1 MILAHRL
8 AVVAG
13 ILVTSL
19 LAHAEPA
26 PQAEERPAPTAEG
39 ELTHD
44 GLQRIESKRF
54 ALAWVRPDAHFGGYK
69 KLIVL
74 PAEIA
79 YKDPKKARKTYR
91 PGTSSGDD
99 TYILSESRIERLR
112 KALRET
118 FQEEV
123 IEKGGWELTDKP
135 GPDVLIA
142 RGGLIDM
149 VVRVPPTTAGRSRI
163 YLDTF
168 GEATLV
174 IELYDSQTRQILA
187 RIADREAAEPAGER
201 VGWDMEAPGEVRR
214 MFRAWAKRFREALDE
229 ARTRMP

>member
-1 MILAHRL
+1 MVIVHRL
-8 AVVAG
+8 AIVAG
-13 ILVTSL
+13 ILMASL
-19 LAHAEPA
+19 VANAEPA
-26 PQAEERPAPTAEG
+26 APKPES

-74 PAEIA
+74 PAEIS
-79 YKDPKKARKTYR
+79 YKDPEKARKTYNAGMSR
-91 PGTSSGDD
+91 GDD
-99 TYILSESRIERLR
+99 TYLLSESRMERLR

-118 FQEEV
+118 FNDEV
-123 IEKGGWELTDKP
+123 VEKGGWELTDQP
-135 GPDVLIA
+135 GPDVMIA

-149 VVRVPPTTAGRSRI
+149 VVRVPPMTGGRSRI
-163 YLDTF
+163 FLDTF

-187 RIADREAAEPAGER
+187 RIADRDAAESPGER
-201 VGWDMEAPGEVRR
+201 MGSDMSAPSEVRR
-214 MFRAWAKRFREALDE
+214 MFRAWAKRFHEALDE
-229 ARTRMP
+229 VRTRMP

>member
-1 MILAHRL
+1 MIVAHRL

-13 ILVTSL
+13 ILIASL
-19 LAHAEPA
+19 VAHAEPA
-26 PQAEERPAPTAEG
+26 PKPEAE
-39 ELTHD
+39 LSHD

-54 ALAWVRPDAHFGGYK
+54 ALAWIRPDAHFGGYK

-74 PAEIA
+74 PAEIS

-91 PGTSSGDD
+91 AGTSSGDD
-99 TYILSESRIERLR
+99 TYILSESRMERLR

-123 IEKGGWELTDKP
+123 VEKGGWEITDQP

-187 RIADREAAEPAGER
+187 RVADREAAEPAGER
-201 VGWDMEAPGEVRR
+201 MGWDMEAPGEVRR
-214 MFRAWAKRFREALDE
+214 MFRAWAKRFHEALDE
-229 ARTRMP
+229 VRTRMP